1 MFTFVNLRKHGR
13 LFLPQ
18 EKRFHAIGRRWQW
31 YWMLVVAGFAII
43 SAIAGVDVD
52 RYYVPELPIVLNNFF
67 WILMLPTTMCVVWES
82 VRHWGSW
89 QERQLVDPNSFA
101 LKQDDRRSKVEFW
114 IPLVFYFFT
123 WMNFFMVV
131 PRPWGAIEL
140 QRDPE
145 QTAQKAEPA
154 ATDLRF
160 KIGAFFLFGSW
171 LTTIFSLWH
180 SIKHYKSR
188 NRGILNRIIGFIKY
202 IPPRFIITIPL
213 SLVMIGYEAASA
225 FEFAI
230 SPMKIATNLAF
241 MYGLGWGPIAMII
254 VIQEIYGYMS
264 PNEDREL
271 IRQRRVRGAEIDQEM
286 GITKKPHWWSRI
298 HSENRQLGVQD
309 QIARN
314 VSEVGGGQATTRN
327 IERNIEMRNMPA
339 QNRRDS
345 NKPVPDITTLRTAAN
360 LLFPAHT
367 MEKTQER
374 FTDHP
379 PQVRG
384 RTASNAATNSNPTT
398 RASVNDR
405 SESNNSTASGLTL
418 GARPQQV
425 RSMLDV

>member
-1 MFTFVNLRKHGR
+1 
-13 LFLPQ
+13 
-18 EKRFHAIGRRWQW
+18 
-31 YWMLVVAGFAII
+31 
-43 SAIAGVDVD
+43 
-52 RYYVPELPIVLNNFF
+52 
-67 WILMLPTTMCVVWES
+67 
-82 VRHWGSW
+82 
-89 QERQLVDPNSFA
+89 
-101 LKQDDRRSKVEFW
+101 
-114 IPLVFYFFT
+114 
-123 WMNFFMVV
+123 MVV
-131 PRPWGAIEL
+131 PRPWGAIEV
-140 QRDPE
+140 QRDPD

-160 KIGAFFLFGSW
+160 KAGAFFLFGSW
-171 LTTIFSLWH
+171 LTTVFSLWH

-188 NRGILNRIIGFIKY
+188 KRGILNRVIGLIKY
-202 IPPRFIITIPL
+202 LPPRFIITIPL

-230 SPMKIATNLAF
+230 SPMKIDTNLAF

-286 GITKKPHWWSRI
+286 GITRKPHWWSRI
-298 HSENRQLGVQD
+298 HDDNRQLDVHD

-327 IERNIEMRNMPA
+327 IERNIEMKNMPVPD
-339 QNRRDS
+339 RRDS
-345 NKPVPDITTLRTAAN
+345 NKPAPDVTAFRTAAN

-367 MEKTQER
+367 MEETQER

-384 RTASNAATNSNPTT
+384 RTASNAAIDSNPTA
-398 RASVNDR
+398 RAGLNDR